1 VTRGLELERVLPAKG
16 DFSVRT
22 GLLATFLLVLALPH
36 TTPQVDP
43 VTLAARDSHQ
53 GILIACDPY
62 QDAERA
68 KKAIGKENPLKAGVL
83 PVEVYVRNSTRW
95 PVAISLDSI
104 RLEIAPPQAE
114 REQIEPLRA
123 GDVASL
129 ILHPQPKNPAQ
140 RRLPIP
146 FPSTGRN
153 GKWQKL
159 RDQLQSVAFPDAVVA
174 PGATVHGFFYFNL
187 SGDFSVVRYARF
199 YVPDLKFL
207 GNTQAIMFFDVH
219 LSPSAAN

>member
-1 VTRGLELERVLPAKG
+1 
-16 DFSVRT
+16 VRT
-22 GLLATFLLVLALPH
+22 GLAAVFVLLFALPH

-43 VTLAARDSHQ
+43 ATLAARDSHQ

-62 QDAERA
+62 QDSERA
-68 KKAIGKENPLKAGVL
+68 KKAIGKENPLKAGIL

-114 REQIEPLRA
+114 REQIEPLST
-123 GDVASL
+123 GDVATA
-129 ILHPQPKNPAQ
+129 ILHPQPSNPAQ
-140 RRLPIP
+140 RRRLPIP
-146 FPSTGRN
+146 FPSTGQN

-187 SGDFSVVRYARF
+187 SGDFSVVPYARL

-219 LSPSAAN
+219 FRPASAN